1 MFEDFEKALEEL
13 KNDIPQPL
21 GKKIGTKAAPK
32 FVEKVKKIF
41 EESIAEYYAAR
52 SSGYYTRTY
61 SLIEAYKVTC
71 RGNTINL
78 KSNASMVPDTHR
90 VAPEYIYDYMF
101 FEGYHGGA
109 NKGPNHPSPGTLL
122 YRSPVPGFGKPP
134 YTRWSDPAEQTEAP
148 AKMVETRFNALF
160 NGPEADEIIYDA
172 MVSVLKT
179 YRIFSYL

>member
-1 MFEDFEKALEEL
+1 MFEDFEKALREL
-13 KNDIPQPL
+13 DNDIPQPI
-21 GKKIGTKAAPK
+21 GKKIGAKAAPM

-52 SSGYYTRTY
+52 SSGYYARTY

-71 RGNTINL
+71 RGSSINL

-90 VAPEYIYDYMF
+90 VSPEYIYDYMF

-109 NKGPNHPSPGTLL
+109 NKGPGHPSPGTLL
-122 YRSPVPGFGKPP
+122 YRSPVPGFGNHP
-134 YTRWSDPAEQTEAP
+134 YTRWSGVADQTEAP
-148 AKMVETRFNALF
+148 AKKVENRFNTLF
-160 NGPEADEIIYDA
+160 NGPEASEIIRNA
-172 MVSVLKT
+172 AISVLKT